1 MEPLCQKLFLQLSP
15 PTEEDPRAEKQRIL
29 DALPLF
35 LGQVQMALPVM
46 RKLHPI
52 LRDAG
57 WQVTVTLAWTG
68 LCWEVVGLAPGN
80 TADRNY
86 GVCVDLGSTTVC
98 MRLVDFVHW

>member
-1 MEPLCQKLFLQLSP
+1 MEPLCQKLFLQLPP

-57 WQVTVTLAWTG
+57 REHVL
-68 LCWEVVGLAPGN
+68 
-80 TADRNY
+80 TAYREAVRERYRFFSFGDAMY
-86 GVCVDLGSTTVC
+86 IG
-98 MRLVDFVHW
+98 